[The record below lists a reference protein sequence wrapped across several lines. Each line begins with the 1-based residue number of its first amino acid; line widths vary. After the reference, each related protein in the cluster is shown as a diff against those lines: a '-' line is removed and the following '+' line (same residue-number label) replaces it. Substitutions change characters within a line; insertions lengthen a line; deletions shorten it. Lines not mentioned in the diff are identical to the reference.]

1 MKTYTHNPTEVE
13 AIQVARPWKRVQD
26 AIPFAHHVKEASG
39 AFAFFKLSMPGT
51 LDVARAYE
59 GDWIIKH
66 PNGYYEKLTDDEFQ
80 RDYGDSD
87 DNND

>member
-13 AIQVARPWKRVQD
+13 AIRVERPWKRVQD
-26 AIPFAHHVKEASG
+26 AVPFAHQVKESSG
-39 AFAFFKLSMPGT
+39 AFAFFKLSTPGK
-51 LDVARAYE
+51 LEVERAYE

-66 PNGYYEKLTDDEFQ
+66 PNGFYEKLTEEEFR

-87 DNND
+87 GDSD